1 MPQNI
6 NLRNRHNRYIRSCSI
21 VVYLPLFLLILIT
34 IQANALAGTG
44 QRLFDDDSAQPWHI
58 TADEI
63 SFDKKNNQY
72 IARGNAT
79 IIKEKKKLTAD
90 FVRFNHETMEVLA
103 VGHVVMT
110 AGEDILVGSRME
122 MDLQAEIGTVYD
134 GTIFLKENHFYIK
147 GDRIQKV
154 GKNSYTADK
163 ASITTCDG
171 DSPAWKITGRN
182 LDITIEGYGFI
193 NHAALWAKNI
203 PVLYTPF
210 FVFPVKLK
218 RQTGLLP
225 PQIGHSDRKWE
236 EYIQPFYWAINDSSD
251 ATFYYHHMGRR
262 GDKVGFEYR
271 YMLDNESKG
280 TFMYDYFNDRKVDNG
295 STEAGDEWGYPG
307 DGVIRPNS
315 DRYWLRMKSDQ
326 TMPYGFNAKLDI
338 DFVSDQDYLHEFED
352 GYTGFDVADKYFIR
366 SFGRGLDDYDDS
378 TRINSLNISKIWST
392 YSLNAE
398 ARWYDNVINRR
409 QQETDTT
416 IQKLPFVE
424 FNASKQQIF
433 KTPFYFDFDSQYTYF
448 YREDGSRAH
457 RADAHPR
464 FYLPLKLK
472 NYCSLEPSFG
482 VRETIWRFDKE
493 EYRSSDKATL
503 YREFYDI
510 KLNLSSEI
518 YQIYGGIGQNVDR
531 IKHTVTPQ
539 VVYDY
544 IPGKDQSKYPGF
556 DSVDNIAKKNMVTY
570 SITNTFTSRASQD
583 VTAKDSSEPLD
594 DAPVSYSYNQ
604 FCRFK
609 LEQSYD
615 INEAKEDNSLY
626 WANQKERQPFS
637 PVYGEIELTPLRYFK
652 VRADAKWSQ
661 YESDFQSRNIA
672 TTLSDKRGD
681 RLFVEHRYT
690 INSIESIYTN
700 LSCLITD
707 NLKVYGDYERNQ
719 LGSKDISKSIGCLY
733 KAQCWSIDFRYID
746 EENDRKYM
754 LIINL
759 YGIGEFGRSL
769 AGRTM
774 EEPL

>member
-6 NLRNRHNRYIRSCSI
+6 KLCNRHNRYIRLYSI
-21 VVYLPLFLLILIT
+21 IIYLPLFLLILIT
-34 IQANALAGTG
+34 IKANALAGTG
-44 QRLFDDDSAQPWHI
+44 QRLFDDDSGEPWHI

-63 SFDKKNNQY
+63 SFDKKTNQY
-72 IARGNAT
+72 IAQRNVT
-79 IIKEKKKLTAD
+79 ISKENKKLTAD
-90 FVRFNHETMEVLA
+90 FVRFDYELMEVLA
-103 VGHVVMT
+103 IGHVVMT
-110 AGEDILVGSRME
+110 VGDDILVGSRME

-134 GTIFLKENHFYIK
+134 GTVFLKEKHFYIK
-147 GDRIQKV
+147 SDRIQKV

-182 LDITIEGYGFI
+182 LDITIEGYGFV
-193 NHAALWAKNI
+193 NHAALWAKNV
-203 PVLYTPF
+203 PVFYTPF

-225 PQIGHSDRKWE
+225 PQIGYSNRKWE

-280 TFMYDYFNDRKVDNG
+280 IFMYDYFNDRKVDNG
-295 STEAGDEWGYPG
+295 TTEGGDEWGYL
-307 DGVIRPNS
+307 DDSATRPNS
-315 DRYWLRMKSDQ
+315 DRYWFRMKSDQ
-326 TMPYGFNAKLDI
+326 AMPYGFNAKLDI

-352 GYTGFDVADKYFIR
+352 GYTGFNAADKYFTK
-366 SFGRGLDDYDDS
+366 SFGRGLDDYDDT
-378 TRINSLNISKIWST
+378 TRVNRLNISKTWSAC
-392 YSLNAE
+392 SLNAE

-409 QQETDTT
+409 QEETDDT

-433 KTPFYFDFDSQYTYF
+433 KTPFYFDFDSQYAYF

-457 RADAHPR
+457 RADVYPR

-472 NYCSLEPSFG
+472 NYCFLEPSFG
-482 VRETIWRFDKE
+482 VRETVWRFDKE

-510 KLNLSSEI
+510 RLDLSSEI
-518 YQIYGGIGQNVDR
+518 YQIYGGIGKNINR
-531 IKHTVTPQ
+531 IKHAVTPR
-539 VVYDY
+539 VVYNY
-544 IPGKDQSKYPGF
+544 IPGKDQSKYPSF
-556 DSVDNIAKKNMVTY
+556 DSVDNIAKKSLVTY
-570 SITNTFTSRASQD
+570 SITNTLTSRSGQD
-583 VTAKDSSEPLD
+583 VTAKDSSEPQE
-594 DAPVSYSYNQ
+594 APPGYSYNQ

-615 INEAKEDNSLY
+615 INEAKEDNPSN
-626 WANQKERQPFS
+626 WANQKEKQPFS
-637 PVYGEIELTPLRYFK
+637 PVYGEIELAPLQYFS
-652 VRADAKWSQ
+652 VRADATWSQ

-672 TTLSDKRGD
+672 ATLSDKRGD

-690 INSIESIYTN
+690 INSVESIYTN
-700 LSCLITD
+700 LSCVITD

-719 LGSKDISKSIGCLY
+719 LGSKDISKSLGCLY
-733 KAQCWSIDFRYID
+733 KAQCWSIDFKYID
-746 EENDRKYM
+746 EESDRKYM
-754 LIINL
+754 FVINL

-769 AGRTM
+769 VGRTM